1 MLYNGLRGGNNHKNI
16 LQLAMVLDTRYS
28 LDICWVWWFL
38 RCLVKDGQYF
48 RSHIRAKPV
57 FFPDIVVHAYNF
69 SMGNVEAGG
78 LQV

>member
-1 MLYNGLRGGNNHKNI
+1 
-16 LQLAMVLDTRYS
+16 MVLDTRYS

-38 RCLVKDGQYF
+38 MCLVKDGQYF
-48 RSHIRAKPV
+48 RSHVRAKPV

-69 SMGNVEAGG
+69 SMVNVEAGG